1 MRRRAA
7 DFGAVLHKPEVLRI
21 DLAVGDFAD
30 MIHGFLFA
38 QAVALEAV
46 DDARLQLRALKIA
59 HAAIMR
65 AVN

>member
-1 MRRRAA
+1 
-7 DFGAVLHKPEVLRI
+7 
-21 DLAVGDFAD
+21 

-38 QAVALEAV
+38 QTVALEAV
-46 DDARLQLRALKIA
+46 DDARLQLRALKVA